1 MAEPT
6 IREPDEIRRD
16 CARKLEPIRTSE
28 LFSAILACLLD
39 EDWTTPRIEQLSIT
53 SDRHL
58 LARKE
63 GGVGFD
69 LFIGAEADLLRN
81 IHGIA
86 KTADLDGDELGYL
99 LAQVANLK
107 GPQ

>member
-6 IREPDEIRRD
+6 IREPDQIRRD
-16 CARKLEPIRTSE
+16 CAHKLEQIETSE
-28 LFSAILACLLD
+28 LFTEILACLLD
-39 EDWTTPRIEQLSIT
+39 EDWTTPRIQELCVT

-69 LFIGAEADLLRN
+69 LPFAGRQCRHHRLERRP
-81 IHGIA
+81 HP
-86 KTADLDGDELGYL
+86 
-99 LAQVANLK
+99 LAGLSLA
-107 GPQ
+107 